1 MDRIVD
7 PRRFSWLGPSWDA
20 FSDQISSMETA
31 HDVHLALMRGVAE
44 VEPAYVLAVLRSYVE
59 FKLSRERT
67 PAKVGTK
74 MAHLEK
80 DLVVKEQKTYL
91 AQSFA
96 VIRAEYSLPLSP
108 IPAISSLQ
116 AGERRTRVRS
126 MALDA
131 WAGPYVVPTQA
142 FPTDDTDEEV
152 IGMDV
157 PTGELAR
164 AIRHLST
171 LSLHTATWVPP
182 SYAQATDAIA
192 TENQSRTLEGRIEEL
207 ERLLTIEA
215 RRRGELEQQVRE
227 VKEGKGRAEE
237 RVRELER
244 LLVDMVSRAAGTP
257 GAPTVPTPRPVSLL
271 TIGSVP
277 MDIGSIGTVPLAA
290 PAPVTVPVRK
300 ASLKANIMRPAA
312 ASTVSLAA
320 DVPPPIPQRHPGRI
334 SHTKRERRTSRIH
347 LPPMP
352 RVKPLSWIEGLSS
365 GSNRSSAQAVSGHA

>member
-1 MDRIVD
+1 
-7 PRRFSWLGPSWDA
+7 
-20 FSDQISSMETA
+20 
-31 HDVHLALMRGVAE
+31 
-44 VEPAYVLAVLRSYVE
+44 
-59 FKLSRERT
+59 
-67 PAKVGTK
+67 
-74 MAHLEK
+74 
-80 DLVVKEQKTYL
+80 
-91 AQSFA
+91 
-96 VIRAEYSLPLSP
+96 
-108 IPAISSLQ
+108 
-116 AGERRTRVRS
+116 

-131 WAGPYVVPTQA
+131 WAGPYAVPTQA
-142 FPTDDTDEEV
+142 FPADDTDEEV
-152 IGMDV
+152 IGMEV
-157 PTGELAR
+157 PTGDLAR

-215 RRRGELEQQVRE
+215 RRRGELERQVRE
-227 VKEGKGRAEE
+227 VKESKGRAEE

-244 LLVDMVSRAAGTP
+244 LLVDMVSRAAGSP

-290 PAPVTVPVRK
+290 PAPVPIPVRK
-300 ASLKANIMRPAA
+300 ASLKANVMGPAA
-312 ASTVSLAA
+312 AISTPSLAV

-334 SHTKRERRTSRIH
+334 SHTSKRERRTSRIH

-352 RVKPLSWIEGLSS
+352 KVNPLSWIEGLSS
-365 GSNRSSAQAVSGHA
+365 SSNRSSAQAVSGHA

>member
-1 MDRIVD
+1 MERIVD
-7 PRRFSWLGPSWDA
+7 PRRFSWLGPSCDA

-44 VEPAYVLAVLRSYVE
+44 VEPSYVLAVLRSYVE

-74 MAHLEK
+74 MANLEK
-80 DLVVKEQKTYL
+80 DLVVKEQKTHL

-96 VIRAEYSLPLSP
+96 VIRTEYSLPLSP
-108 IPAISSLQ
+108 VPAISTLQ

-131 WAGPYVVPTQA
+131 WAGPYSVPTQA
-142 FPTDDTDEEV
+142 FPSDDMEEEV
-152 IGMDV
+152 IGVEV

-171 LSLHTATWVPP
+171 LSLATATWVPP

-207 ERLLTIEA
+207 ERLLAVEA
-215 RRRGELEQQVRE
+215 DRRGQLERQVRE

-244 LLVDMVSRAAGTP
+244 LLVDVVSRAAVTP
-257 GAPTVPTPRPVSLL
+257 GAPISPRPRPVSL

-277 MDIGSIGTVPLAA
+277 FDTGAIGTVPLAA
-290 PAPVTVPVRK
+290 PAPVNVPVRK
-300 ASLKANIMRPAA
+300 GSLKANVAPSPKKAA
-312 ASTVSLAA
+312 AELDT
-320 DVPPPIPQRHPGRI
+320 PPPIPQRHPGRI
-334 SHTKRERRTSRIH
+334 SHTNRTRRTSRIH
-347 LPPMP
+347 LPPLP
-352 RVKPLSWIEGLSS
+352 RVKPLSWLEGLSS
-365 GSNRSSAQAVSGHA
+365 GSERSSAAAVSGHA